1 MPDLLLEEIVRYL
14 SSTRD
19 CWWTARR
26 IGVVLPHVGFDIES
40 VLELCWR
47 QGRLR
52 RKRGIG
58 GEYEYQARFAET
70 A

>member
-1 MPDLLLEEIVRYL
+1 MADLLLEEIVRYL
-14 SSTRD
+14 ASTRD

-26 IGVVLPHVGFDIES
+26 IGVVLPHVGREIEG
-40 VLELCWR
+40 VLEVCWR

-58 GEYEYQARFAET
+58 GEYEYQARFAEP

>member
-1 MPDLLLEEIVRYL
+1 VAEPFIEEIIRYL
-14 SSTRD
+14 ASTRD

-26 IGVVLPHVGFDIES
+26 IAAVLPHTGAGIEET
-40 VLELCWR
+40 LELCWR

-52 RKRGIG
+52 RKRGIR
-58 GEYEYQARFAET
+58 GEYEYQARFAEP

>member
-1 MPDLLLEEIVRYL
+1 VAEPFIEEIIRYL
-14 SSTRD
+14 ASTRD

-26 IGVVLPHVGFDIES
+26 IAAVLPHTGAAVEE
-40 VLELCWR
+40 VLEICWR

-52 RKRGIG
+52 RKRGIR
-58 GEYEYQARFAET
+58 GEYEYQARFAEP